1 MEAMVFTRLV
11 ERLKWRKSREKSCL
25 NFLLLKNFYMCKKK
39 KKKTQNKQK
48 QNKTP
53 QQQHA
58 VWGKQKEMST

>member
-39 KKKTQNKQK
+39 KTQNKQK

>member
-39 KKKTQNKQK
+39 KKTQNKQK